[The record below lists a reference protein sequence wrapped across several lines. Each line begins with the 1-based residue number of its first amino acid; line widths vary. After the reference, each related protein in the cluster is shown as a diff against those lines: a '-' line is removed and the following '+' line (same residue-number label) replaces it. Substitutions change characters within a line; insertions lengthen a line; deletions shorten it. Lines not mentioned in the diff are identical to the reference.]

1 MNIVRDH
8 RGSIGKLFDRT
19 RSFIGEMNRIADA
32 TRTIGLNRA
41 FGGVELW
48 RPTTDVFTRGED
60 LVVHCDLVG
69 VRPEDVNIIFTTE
82 HLTITGTER
91 PEPVND
97 TAHRIA
103 SRTRGDFRCDITLA
117 PEVTYDDVQAIFD
130 DGTLEITLTGAARPR
145 PSQETL
151 IPINITEK
159 VPSPRDP
166 VTEETK
172 VDLPQ
177 QV

>member
-8 RGSIGKLFDRT
+8 RGSISKLFDRT

-103 SRTRGDFRCDITLA
+103 SRTRGRSEERRVGKECTSRR
-117 PEVTYDDVQAIFD
+117 
-130 DGTLEITLTGAARPR
+130 ARR
-145 PSQETL
+145 
-151 IPINITEK
+151 
-159 VPSPRDP
+159 
-166 VTEETK
+166 
-172 VDLPQ
+172 
-177 QV
+177 